1 MSAAVVE
8 IGARLRAEDLE
19 HGTWIAVLRA
29 HEIPHVVMLQE
40 GVCFSLEH
48 DGNRRYTARKFW
60 RLVDTKRIP
69 TLLCELGPWARGRV
83 ADTYA
88 AHARIEGEGDC
99 FLPVRD
105 YCAAWFAD
113 CGASAFP
120 TSCCPCFPPPASSRA
135 PERCTSPWRPA
146 SRAWS
151 SRATRAPTSARASP
165 RSAAL
170 SGPRTEARAGRAYS
184 AVSACTGPAARPRPC
199 PGQAA

>member
-113 CGASAFP
+113 CGASSFP
-120 TSCCPCFPPPASSRA
+120 YELLPLLSSA
-135 PERCTSPWRPA
+135 GK
-146 SRAWS
+146 
-151 SRATRAPTSARASP
+151 
-165 RSAAL
+165 L
-170 SGPRTEARAGRAYS
+170 ARAGTLHLPLAPGVTRLQLPSYSRADIR
-184 AVSACTGPAARPRPC
+184 ARIAEVRRTFRP
-199 PGQAA
+199 QD